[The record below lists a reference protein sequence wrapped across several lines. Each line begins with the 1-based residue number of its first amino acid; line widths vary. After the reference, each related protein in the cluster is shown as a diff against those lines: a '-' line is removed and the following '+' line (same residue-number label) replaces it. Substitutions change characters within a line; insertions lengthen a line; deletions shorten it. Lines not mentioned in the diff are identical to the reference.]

1 MEQGLTLA
9 AIQCVS
15 IKGDIAAN
23 AVRHLQLAR
32 AAAKQRA
39 SVVLFPELSLTGYEP
54 SIAHENTI
62 EGDDGRLRGLRML
75 ARELDITIIVG
86 APVAGSNSKP
96 MVGAL
101 SFRPDGSCPVYTK
114 QYLHAGEND
123 FFAAGTGGAWL
134 DVGGEKLAIAVCAD
148 ILQAEHAS
156 HAARH
161 DASIYAASVLI
172 TAGAYDTETAL
183 LRQYA
188 QTHGM
193 PVVMANHG
201 GATGGWNPA
210 GRSAI
215 WDAAG
220 NEIAAAPAAGE
231 CIVLAQRKIT
241 GWQGQVLSDL
251 SDID

>member
-9 AIQCVS
+9 AIQYVS

-23 AVRHLQLAR
+23 AARHLQLAR
-32 AAAKQRA
+32 AAAKQGA
-39 SVVLFPELSLTGYEP
+39 CVALFPELSLTGYEP
-54 SIAHENTI
+54 AIARENMI
-62 EGDDGRLRGLRML
+62 GGDDARLRDLQAL
-75 ARELDITIIVG
+75 ARELDITIVVG
-86 APVAGSNSKP
+86 APVAGDDGKP

-114 QYLHAGEND
+114 QHLHAGEND
-123 FFAAGTGGAWL
+123 FFATGTGGARL
-134 DVGGEKLAIAVCAD
+134 DVGGEKLAIAVCAE
-148 ILQAEHAS
+148 ILQAEHAAR
-156 HAARH
+156 AARH
-161 DASIYAASVLI
+161 GASIYAASVLI
-172 TAGAYDTETAL
+172 TAGAYATETAL

-193 PVVMANHG
+193 PVMMANHG
-201 GATGGWNPA
+201 GTTGGWNPA

-220 NEIAAAPAAGE
+220 NEIVVAPGTGE
-231 CIVLAQRKIT
+231 CIVLAQRKIA
-241 GWQGQVLSDL
+241 GWQGWVL